1 MPAGLLHGT
10 CVGEDAGARNTVFS
24 RVKWLQPAMKGSSCV
39 RRLRTVCSPHLCV
52 GLLFLIL
59 YPARLLL
66 ILLRRFVT
74 HHLSHKTLSHTTFSH
89 PIFPLQLAHTHTQLC
104 HTQLRH
110 TPSFTHNRH
119 APSFTHNFVTHHFL
133 TPYLS
138 HTTCSHTHAIF
149 HTQLRNTPSF
159 TYTHTPSF
167 THNFV
172 AHHLDTIF
180 AWQAWHFR
188 VPRPFAWQA

>member
-89 PIFPLQLAHTHTQLC
+89 PIFPLQLAHTHTTLSHTTSSHTIFHTQSSRAIFHTQLC
-104 HTQLRH
+104 HT
-110 TPSFTHNRH
+110 P
-119 APSFTHNFVTHHFL
+119 
-133 TPYLS
+133 LS
-138 HTTCSHTHAIF
+138 HTLPFPYNLLTHTHAIF